1 MVLLLSTRYS
11 STLTKRKA
19 IRECLMSAIG
29 FISLFS
35 RYPLQVC
42 CCCFVLYFTFYLV
55 MSLFFSF
62 FAFHLMNYSFR
73 CVGTTLPHLICP
85 QIGWWLVLISPPAFG
100 HCNESFVE
108 FSVEA
113 IPFLSQM
120 GDCMQFYR
128 NIYRINARLICV
140 K

>member
-1 MVLLLSTRYS
+1 MFNECNWFHFFIFTLSAASLLLLFCSVFYILS
-11 STLTKRKA
+11 SHVP
-19 IRECLMSAIG
+19 
-29 FISLFS
+29 FLF
-35 RYPLQVC
+35 VFC
-42 CCCFVLYFTFYLV
+42 
-55 MSLFFSF
+55 FSF
-62 FAFHLMNYSFR
+62 NELFVSMCGHNASSFN
-73 CVGTTLPHLICP
+73 LPTN
-85 QIGWWLVLISPPAFG
+85 WVMVSFDFPPAFG